1 MGRLGRL
8 NDISTSS
15 KDNKA
20 GCVQL
25 VNATTAFLTYLCCFS
40 IKGLVVLIA
49 VSLAAT
55 VSLLTLRDS
64 LQHGGWGIIRDC
76 RLLFSAR
83 GNGAFLGLHCSFLLH
98 CRFLLQCRLPRDS
111 RNCHH
116 PLHCCLLLHCFRL
129 LHCRVFTKKKFLRK
143 KGLCVFFGEL
153 RCGLIMVLFWSSGPT
168 PLQQDW
174 SKEGLV

>member
-83 GNGAFLGLHCSFLLH
+83 GNGAFLGTVIIPCTVAFSCTVGFSYSVAFLGTPGTVIIPCTVAFSCTVSVSCTVVCS
-98 CRFLLQCRLPRDS
+98 
-111 RNCHH
+111 
-116 PLHCCLLLHCFRL
+116 
-129 LHCRVFTKKKFLRK
+129 RK
-143 KGLCVFFGEL
+143 KN
-153 RCGLIMVLFWSSGPT
+153 S
-168 PLQQDW
+168 
-174 SKEGLV
+174 